1 MRQKRMSLGWAARV
15 GKRYEVLSG
24 DWVLVLWCRIWLRR
38 HAGSMAKRLRWSAT
52 GPERALARWAVV
64 ASALILV
71 LAMPVAAW
79 WLVGDQSTVPV
90 SMDPDYAFR
99 PWRIGPM
106 AARAAGIGSVAADG
120 VAAAVL
126 LGVTLRG
133 RLDVRW
139 WAVLVPLL
147 TAGFIAGA
155 GWRVLT
161 AGVIGANIG
170 AGLVVM
176 VGGPIVLGLLIWA
189 LVFSVHL
196 SRSGGAGTPPASP
209 KTR

>member
-1 MRQKRMSLGWAARV
+1 
-15 GKRYEVLSG
+15 
-24 DWVLVLWCRIWLRR
+24 
-38 HAGSMAKRLRWSAT
+38 MAKLLLRWSAT
-52 GPERALARWAVV
+52 GPDRARARWA
-64 ASALILV
+64 ALAPALILV
-71 LAMPVAAW
+71 LAVPVAAW

-99 PWRIGPM
+99 PWRIGPV
-106 AARAAGIGSVAADG
+106 AARAAGLGSLAAGG

-126 LGVTLRG
+126 IGVTLRG

-147 TAGFIAGA
+147 AAGSIAGA

-176 VGGPIVLGLLIWA
+176 EGGPVVAGLLIWA
-189 LVFSVHL
+189 LAFSVHL
-196 SRSGGAGTPPASP
+196 SRSGGTGTPRAGQKS
-209 KTR
+209 K